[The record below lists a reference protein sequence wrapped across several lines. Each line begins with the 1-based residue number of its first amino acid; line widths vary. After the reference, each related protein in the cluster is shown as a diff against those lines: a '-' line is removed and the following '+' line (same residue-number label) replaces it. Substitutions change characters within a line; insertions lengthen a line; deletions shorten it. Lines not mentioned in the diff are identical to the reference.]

1 MGQEAARGRQVVGAK
16 GLITQEGEPDLGRAP
31 PLIQD
36 LIDSSMT
43 EYKTGLLREK
53 EGSVLAARVE
63 EVALEVEEGGRVPV
77 EREVGDIQVETAITC
92 NEDLVLH
99 TNRLATW
106 TPPCWS
112 LNQMSNLLLV
122 ESPQLEKR

>member
-16 GLITQEGEPDLGRAP
+16 GLITKEGKPDFGCAP

-43 EYKTGLLREK
+43 EYKTGLLKEK
-53 EGSVLAARVE
+53 EGTVLAARVE

-77 EREVGDIQVETAITC
+77 EREVSDIHVETAI
-92 NEDLVLH
+92 NHLQ
-99 TNRLATW
+99 R
-106 TPPCWS
+106 
-112 LNQMSNLLLV
+112 
-122 ESPQLEKR
+122 KI